1 MKVTL
6 VSEAV
11 WPERKGGLERWFDAI
26 SSFLVENGHE
36 ITFLNSSGVTEKRN
50 GVTFSSV
57 SNQSWKYIGDGKRSK
72 LQALKFSASIFSWL
86 RKKERQVVYCSS
98 VPILS
103 VLAAALSPRKI
114 LIVEW
119 FEVWTLRYWI
129 RYSGFILG
137 LVGWI
142 IQLLALQVGDYRL
155 VYSDRAHK
163 SVKKL
168 GRINGKSVLKMPG
181 LCPVNLPSDVSK
193 IEKVSKDFYY
203 LGRFVAE
210 KQPFLAIDA
219 ARKLSETGWTGKLW
233 LLGTGPLYL
242 DLKKYIDRHDL
253 EKIVSIIDNPDD
265 NEVLRIVSQCCALLH
280 PSRREGFGLAP
291 VEAAYLG
298 VPSILINYSS
308 NAAVELKI
316 CPELTARNDSISELV
331 SKMDLALKNQ
341 GKYRL
346 QVLAWSKF
354 AREKMSVLQ
363 TLEIIHGILKS
374 QRKP

>member
-1 MKVTL
+1 M
-6 VSEAV
+6 SEA
-11 WPERKGGLERWFDAI
+11 
-26 SSFLVENGHE
+26 
-36 ITFLNSSGVTEKRN
+36 
-50 GVTFSSV
+50 
-57 SNQSWKYIGDGKRSK
+57 
-72 LQALKFSASIFSWL
+72 
-86 RKKERQVVYCSS
+86 
-98 VPILS
+98 
-103 VLAAALSPRKI
+103 
-114 LIVEW
+114 
-119 FEVWTLRYWI
+119 
-129 RYSGFILG
+129 
-137 LVGWI
+137 
-142 IQLLALQVGDYRL
+142 
-155 VYSDRAHK
+155 
-163 SVKKL
+163 
-168 GRINGKSVLKMPG
+168 
-181 LCPVNLPSDVSK
+181 
-193 IEKVSKDFYY
+193 
-203 LGRFVAE
+203 
-210 KQPFLAIDA
+210 
-219 ARKLSETGWTGKLW
+219 GWTGKLW

-363 TLEIIHGILKS
+363 TLEIVHGILKS
-374 QRKP
+374 QRKL